1 MINYTEI
8 EEDMSLMYRYL
19 ELDIVEPNE
28 FNDNGL
34 TPNDLVEMFSKS
46 LMKLEELMEKE
57 KENVTEK

>member
-19 ELDIVEPNE
+19 ELAMVEPNE
-28 FNDNGL
+28 FNENGL